1 VEVSVSDSGFA
12 VSLEER
18 RRLLEANAAAAR
30 FYRRELLRA
39 TFSWPLEYLKASGA
53 GAVLSTES
61 TWKVGY
67 APNTGASLVDHL
79 REAGFGFGTLV
90 RAGLVEWTDAGDA
103 VDRHRDQLMLVA
115 RDQRLSPSG
124 FIGIG
129 RDGQIGLRS
138 PVTSIHRP
146 SNVLVGVEE
155 QLDLLGEGAIPVIV
169 DDPVDA
175 IAVSSVSRRMDG
187 RFAGIPVC
195 GAGLS
200 TAQARILRRFSAR
213 DEVLV
218 VLSGD
223 QPQRNQAAGYLL
235 DLAFFF
241 DRVRA
246 VDLPAGP
253 GELSLSGSGPE
264 HLHDLLS
271 KSRPLM
277 TYRVSGSGFASGLST
292 EPDPPDAGPGLG

>member
-1 VEVSVSDSGFA
+1 
-12 VSLEER
+12 
-18 RRLLEANAAAAR
+18 
-30 FYRRELLRA
+30 
-39 TFSWPLEYLKASGA
+39 
-53 GAVLSTES
+53 
-61 TWKVGY
+61 
-67 APNTGASLVDHL
+67 
-79 REAGFGFGTLV
+79 
-90 RAGLVEWTDAGDA
+90 
-103 VDRHRDQLMLVA
+103 
-115 RDQRLSPSG
+115 
-124 FIGIG
+124 
-129 RDGQIGLRS
+129 
-138 PVTSIHRP
+138 VTPIHRP

-155 QLDLLGEGAIPVIV
+155 QLDLLGKGAIPVIV
-169 DDPVDA
+169 DDPADA
-175 IAVSSVSRRMDG
+175 IAVSSVSRWLDG

-200 TAQARILRRFSAR
+200 TAQARILRRFSVR

-246 VDLPAGP
+246 VELPAAP
-253 GELSLSGSGPE
+253 GRLSLSEAGPE

-277 TYRVSGSGFASGLST
+277 TYRVSASGFASARSA